1 MEYFAG
7 LDVSME
13 ETHVCVLDREGAVI
27 HEDKAASTPADPPP
41 KSTNRSTSK
50 SEVLTTLN
58 SDLKNLLDS
67 TQIATMFLDSALR
80 IKNYTPGMT
89 EIFHL
94 READRGRPV
103 TDLVTLL
110 DYDDITTD
118 VAKVLRD
125 LATVEREVELKGA
138 NAAYIMRIRPYRTV
152 DNVIDGV
159 VMTFTDISE
168 RKKADRQ
175 KSLLL
180 AELDHRVKNILA
192 IVSSV
197 ITRTLKTSSTPAAFA
212 TAMEGRIAAITAAHS
227 VLTQSRGRGGASLR
241 ELLSTELAPYDRG
254 DQSFTI
260 AGVDIAVTPKAGLS
274 LAMAFHELASNAVK
288 YGSLS
293 TDSGTLAVSWSVS
306 HESGA
311 TLHFNWIETGGPP
324 IAGPPSQL
332 GFGSTLI
339 ERTLS
344 HEMDAVVR
352 QEFRPSGLYCAI
364 DIPLTEDIGRVPSFP
379 A

>member
-1 MEYFAG
+1 
-7 LDVSME
+7 
-13 ETHVCVLDREGAVI
+13 
-27 HEDKAASTPADPPP
+27 
-41 KSTNRSTSK
+41 
-50 SEVLTTLN
+50 
-58 SDLKNLLDS
+58 
-67 TQIATMFLDSALR
+67 
-80 IKNYTPGMT
+80 
-89 EIFHL
+89 
-94 READRGRPV
+94 
-103 TDLVTLL
+103 
-110 DYDDITTD
+110 
-118 VAKVLRD
+118 
-125 LATVEREVELKGA
+125 
-138 NAAYIMRIRPYRTV
+138 
-152 DNVIDGV
+152 
-159 VMTFTDISE
+159 
-168 RKKADRQ
+168 
-175 KSLLL
+175 
-180 AELDHRVKNILA
+180 
-192 IVSSV
+192 
-197 ITRTLKTSSTPAAFA
+197 
-212 TAMEGRIAAITAAHS
+212 
-227 VLTQSRGRGGASLR
+227 
-241 ELLSTELAPYDRG
+241 
-254 DQSFTI
+254 
-260 AGVDIAVTPKAGLS
+260 VDIAVTPKAGLS